1 MLQYFVRLL
10 DNLILK
16 LFYVCLK
23 ITHRVDIEKVIK
35 QAESYSVDIAG
46 KTVGVH
52 LNKEIIIYLLSI
64 VNSFYSKT
72 NIEWWRLRWPSKWLD
87 NGTSER
93 RDHPRLAKFV
103 EKINCRPFWH
113 QCAGK
118 WFFLP
123 QSKSILLTS
132 SVLDKG
138 PEGIENT
145 RKIFWKHKA
154 EKNMKLSIEELKNIF
169 ERHQPVPN
177 G

>member
-52 LNKEIIIYLLSI
+52 LNKEIIIYILSI

-72 NIEWWRLRWPSKWLD
+72 NIE
-87 NGTSER
+87 
-93 RDHPRLAKFV
+93 
-103 EKINCRPFWH
+103 
-113 QCAGK
+113 
-118 WFFLP
+118 
-123 QSKSILLTS
+123 
-132 SVLDKG
+132 
-138 PEGIENT
+138 
-145 RKIFWKHKA
+145 
-154 EKNMKLSIEELKNIF
+154 
-169 ERHQPVPN
+169 
-177 G
+177 

>member
-1 MLQYFVRLL
+1 MRLL

-72 NIEWWRLRWPSKWLD
+72 NIE
-87 NGTSER
+87 
-93 RDHPRLAKFV
+93 
-103 EKINCRPFWH
+103 
-113 QCAGK
+113 
-118 WFFLP
+118 
-123 QSKSILLTS
+123 
-132 SVLDKG
+132 
-138 PEGIENT
+138 
-145 RKIFWKHKA
+145 
-154 EKNMKLSIEELKNIF
+154 
-169 ERHQPVPN
+169 
-177 G
+177 

>member
-1 MLQYFVRLL
+1 MCVTIFLQRFVRLL

-52 LNKEIIIYLLSI
+52 LNKEIIMYILSI

-138 PEGIENT
+138 PEGSKVLERYFESI
-145 RKIFWKHKA
+145 
-154 EKNMKLSIEELKNIF
+154 KLKRSW
-169 ERHQPVPN
+169 R
-177 G
+177 

>member
-72 NIEWWRLRWPSKWLD
+72 NIE
-87 NGTSER
+87 
-93 RDHPRLAKFV
+93 
-103 EKINCRPFWH
+103 
-113 QCAGK
+113 
-118 WFFLP
+118 
-123 QSKSILLTS
+123 
-132 SVLDKG
+132 
-138 PEGIENT
+138 
-145 RKIFWKHKA
+145 
-154 EKNMKLSIEELKNIF
+154 
-169 ERHQPVPN
+169 
-177 G
+177 